1 MASKERHLSCLSTSV
16 DTFQDNEGASFRTTD
31 HGVVGTSVFFVSQA
45 KKLLSA
51 FCCFSALCNWELII
65 GTTRCFFL
73 YDVSMVPVPYV
84 VFVIGSTVW
93 YHSTKHQVRYVRG
106 STRGQGLHINIE
118 HRNK

>member
-51 FCCFSALCNWELII
+51 FCCFYRVVQLGANNWDHKM
-65 GTTRCFFL
+65 FFL

-84 VFVIGSTVW
+84 VFVIGM
-93 YHSTKHQVRYVRG
+93 
-106 STRGQGLHINIE
+106 
-118 HRNK
+118 